1 MATSTAPPG
10 APPLSPARAGRTTG
24 GEALRREE
32 KTEAITDLT
41 ARLAAADTVFAT
53 DYRGLTVKQISELR
67 TRLRAAETEYT
78 VVKNTLARRAAADTG
93 REALLPYL
101 DRARRASRGWA
112 ATPPWPPRCSTP
124 SPAEHAE
131 AFAIKGGL
139 LEGDDLPTAD
149 VTRLAKLPPKE
160 QLLAQLA
167 GGIAAPLSGLAG
179 GLSNLIGG
187 LARTLAAVQA
197 QKDTELTARPAPPFN
212 FTHDH
217 EESRHGDD

>member
-1 MATSTAPPG
+1 MATSSAAPWG
-10 APPLSPARAGRTTG
+10 RLRFRPLARAGTTG
-24 GEALRREE
+24 GEPLRREE

-67 TRLRAAETEYT
+67 TRLRDAETEYT

-101 DRARRASRGWA
+101 TGPTGIAWVGGDPAVA
-112 ATPPWPPRCSTP
+112 AKVLDQF
-124 SPAEHAE
+124 AGEHSE
-131 AFAIKGGL
+131 TFSIKGGL
-139 LEGDDLPTAD
+139 LEGIDLPTAD

-197 QKDTELTARPAPPFN
+197 QKDADAA
-212 FTHDH
+212 
-217 EESRHGDD
+217 